1 MSVSG
6 NISSREGFYV
16 GDICYVLGDDLYH
29 NVWGGQHNYRDGIF
43 EDPVTN
49 LCFAVAGTVY
59 GDGCYLGNDGSEFPV
74 DAGVIGLVP
83 LELVK
88 KHDGLE
94 DGKVVEVSGI
104 AYFESDAG
112 KFEIELPNGETLLID
127 TEF

>member
-6 NISSREGFYV
+6 NIPSRKGFYV
-16 GDICYVLGDDLYH
+16 GDICYVLGDELYH
-29 NVWGGQHNYRDGIF
+29 NVWGKWYGYKDGIF
-43 EDPVTN
+43 KDPKTH
-49 LCFAVAGTVY
+49 LHFAVAGTAY

-83 LELVK
+83 LELVE
-88 KHDGLE
+88 KHSGLE
-94 DGKVVEVSGI
+94 YGKVVEVPGI

-112 KFEIELPNGETLLID
+112 KFEIELPDGTTLLID